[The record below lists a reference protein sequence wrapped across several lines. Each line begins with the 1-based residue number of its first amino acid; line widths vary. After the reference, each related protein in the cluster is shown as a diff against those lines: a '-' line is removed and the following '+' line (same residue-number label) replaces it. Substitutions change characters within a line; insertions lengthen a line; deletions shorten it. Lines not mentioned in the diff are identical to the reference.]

1 MADQE
6 NREKQLKERLAVLE
20 GRLHR
25 IETHLEQPA
34 DKDWEENATAAEMDE
49 VLEEL
54 GHAGNAEVQAI
65 YAALERLKL
74 GTYGTCARCGVANF
88 QRTAR
93 CPAAYALMQDLRTR
107 GFAEEVG
114 AAGPRR
120 HKYS

>member
-25 IETHLEQPA
+25 IEAHLEQPA

-54 GHAGNAEVQAI
+54 GHAGNAEVHAI
-65 YAALERLKL
+65 YAALERLKH
-74 GTYGTCARCGVANF
+74 GTYGNCARCGDRISKERLDALPH
-88 QRTAR
+88 TPLCKTCAR
-93 CPAAYALMQDLRTR
+93 
-107 GFAEEVG
+107 EVSQK
-114 AAGPRR
+114 R
-120 HKYS
+120 